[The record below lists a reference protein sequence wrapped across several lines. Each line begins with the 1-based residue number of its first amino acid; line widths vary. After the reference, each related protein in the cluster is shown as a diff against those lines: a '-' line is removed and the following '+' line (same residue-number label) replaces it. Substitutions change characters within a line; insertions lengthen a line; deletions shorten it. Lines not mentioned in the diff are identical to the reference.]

1 MVYTGP
7 EVGLLPTRGGWLFLG
22 KYGMALQIYIDGKW
36 YPKDEAKVSVFDH
49 GLLYGDGVFEGMR
62 SYGGKVFRMQEHL
75 DRLYDS
81 ARAIH
86 LTIPMPPDEL
96 AAAVY
101 KTLELNQLTDGYV
114 RLVVTRGVGDLGLN
128 PYLCPKA
135 SIIII
140 ADKINLYPA
149 KLYDE
154 GMEIVTASTVR
165 NHPASIN
172 PRIKSLNYLGSILA
186 KIEGLKAGCNEAL
199 MLNINGEVAECTADN
214 IFLIKQGRI
223 ATPHVNAGILDGI
236 TRRAVI
242 ELAQQAGIPVAE
254 TTLTRHDV
262 YVADECFLT
271 GSAAEVIP
279 VIKVDS
285 RPIGN
290 GQVGPIT
297 KQLIAAF
304 KALVAK

>member
-1 MVYTGP
+1 MS
-7 EVGLLPTRGGWLFLG
+7 
-22 KYGMALQIYIDGKW
+22 LQIFIDGQW
-36 YPKDEAKVSVFDH
+36 YAKADAKISVFDH

-62 SYGGKVFRMQEHL
+62 SYGGKVFRMKDHL

-86 LTIPMPPDEL
+86 LTIPMTPAEME
-96 AAAVY
+96 AAVY
-101 KTLELNQLTDGYV
+101 QTLKLNQLVDGYV
-114 RLVVTRGVGDLGLN
+114 RLVVTRGMGDLGLN
-128 PYLCPKA
+128 PYLCPRA
-135 SIIII
+135 SVIII
-140 ADKINLYPA
+140 ADKISLYPA

-165 NHPASIN
+165 NHPAAVS

-186 KIEGLKAGCNEAL
+186 KIEGLQAGCNEAL
-199 MLNINGEVAECTADN
+199 MLNLNGEVAECTADN
-214 IFLIKQGRI
+214 IFLVKNGQV

-242 ELAQQAGIPVAE
+242 DLAGEAGLAVTE

-262 YVADECFLT
+262 YVAEECFLT
-271 GSAAEVIP
+271 GTAAEVIP

-285 RPIGN
+285 RPIGD
-290 GQVGPIT
+290 GRVGPVT

-304 KALVAK
+304 KALVAR

>member
-1 MVYTGP
+1 MS
-7 EVGLLPTRGGWLFLG
+7 
-22 KYGMALQIYIDGKW
+22 LQIYIDGQW
-36 YPKDEAKVSVFDH
+36 YAKENAKISVFDH

-62 SYGGKVFRMQEHL
+62 SYGGRVFRMREHL

-81 ARAIH
+81 ARSIF
-86 LTIPMPPDEL
+86 LTIPMTPQVMEE
-96 AAAVY
+96 AVY
-101 KTLELNQLTDGYV
+101 ETLRLNNLTDGYI
-114 RLVVTRGVGDLGLN
+114 RLIVTRGVGDLGLN
-128 PYLCPKA
+128 PNLCPKA
-135 SIIII
+135 SVIII
-140 ADKINLYPA
+140 ADKISLYPA
-149 KLYDE
+149 KLYDD

-165 NHPASIN
+165 NHPAAVN

-199 MLNINGEVAECTADN
+199 MLNLNGEVAECTADN
-214 IFLIKQGRI
+214 IFLIKNGRI

-242 ELAQQAGIPVAE
+242 DLAKNAGIEVAE

-285 RPIGN
+285 RPIGD
-290 GQVGPIT
+290 GLVGPIT
-297 KQLIAAF
+297 KQLMGAF
-304 KALVAK
+304 KALVLQK

>member
-1 MVYTGP
+1 MS
-7 EVGLLPTRGGWLFLG
+7 
-22 KYGMALQIYIDGKW
+22 LQIYIDGTW
-36 YPKDEAKVSVFDH
+36 YPKEEAKISVFDH

-62 SYGGKVFRMQEHL
+62 SYGGKVFRMQAHL
-75 DRLYDS
+75 DRLYES

-86 LTIPMPPDEL
+86 LTIPMTMEEIE
-96 AAAVY
+96 AAVN
-101 KTLELNQLTDGYV
+101 KTLEMNGLSDGYV
-114 RLVVTRGVGDLGLN
+114 RLIVTRGVGNLGLD

-135 SIIII
+135 SVIVI
-140 ADKINLYPA
+140 ADKISLYPT

-165 NHPASIN
+165 NHPAAVN

-199 MLNINGEVAECTADN
+199 MLNLNGEVAECTADN
-214 IFLIKQGRI
+214 IFLVKHGELW
-223 ATPHVNAGILDGI
+223 TPPISAGILDGI

-242 ELAQQAGIPVAE
+242 ELARESGLVVHE
-254 TTLTRHDV
+254 TSLTRHDV

-285 RPIGN
+285 RSIGD
-290 GQVGPIT
+290 GRVGAVT

-304 KALVAK
+304 RALVQK

>member
-1 MVYTGP
+1 MS
-7 EVGLLPTRGGWLFLG
+7 
-22 KYGMALQIYIDGKW
+22 LQIYIDGTW
-36 YPKDEAKVSVFDH
+36 YPKEEAKISVFDH

-62 SYGGKVFRMQEHL
+62 SYGGKVFRMQAHL
-75 DRLYDS
+75 DRLYES

-86 LTIPMPPDEL
+86 LTIPMTMEEIE
-96 AAAVY
+96 AAVN
-101 KTLELNQLTDGYV
+101 KTLEMNGLSDGYV
-114 RLVVTRGVGDLGLN
+114 RLIVTRGVGNLGLD

-135 SIIII
+135 SVIVI
-140 ADKINLYPA
+140 ADKISLYPA

-165 NHPASIN
+165 NHPAAVN

-199 MLNINGEVAECTADN
+199 MLNLNGEVAECTADN
-214 IFLIKQGRI
+214 IFLVKHGELW
-223 ATPHVNAGILDGI
+223 TPPISAGILDGI

-242 ELAQQAGIPVAE
+242 ELARESGLVVHE
-254 TTLTRHDV
+254 TSLTRHDV

-285 RPIGN
+285 RSIGD
-290 GQVGPIT
+290 GRVGSVT

-304 KALVAK
+304 RALVQK

>member
-1 MVYTGP
+1 MS
-7 EVGLLPTRGGWLFLG
+7 
-22 KYGMALQIYIDGKW
+22 LQIYIDGTW
-36 YPKDEAKVSVFDH
+36 YPKEEAKISVFDH

-62 SYGGKVFRMQEHL
+62 SYGGKVFRMQAHL
-75 DRLYDS
+75 ERLYES

-86 LTIPMPPDEL
+86 LTIPMTMEEIE
-96 AAAVY
+96 AAVN
-101 KTLELNQLTDGYV
+101 KTLEMNGLSDGYV
-114 RLVVTRGVGDLGLN
+114 RLIVTRGVGNLGLD

-135 SIIII
+135 SVIVI
-140 ADKINLYPA
+140 ADKISLYPA

-165 NHPASIN
+165 NHPAAVN

-199 MLNINGEVAECTADN
+199 MLNLNGEVAECTADN
-214 IFLIKQGRI
+214 IFLVKHGELW
-223 ATPHVNAGILDGI
+223 TPPISAGILDGI

-242 ELAQQAGIPVAE
+242 ELARESGLVVHE
-254 TTLTRHDV
+254 TSLTRHDV

-285 RPIGN
+285 RSIGD
-290 GQVGPIT
+290 GRVGAVT
-297 KQLIAAF
+297 NRLIAAF
-304 KALVAK
+304 RALVQR

>member
-1 MVYTGP
+1 MS
-7 EVGLLPTRGGWLFLG
+7 
-22 KYGMALQIYIDGKW
+22 LQIYIDGQW
-36 YPKDEAKVSVFDH
+36 YAKENAKISVFDH

-62 SYGGKVFRMQEHL
+62 SYGGRVFRMREHL

-81 ARAIH
+81 ARSIF
-86 LTIPMPPDEL
+86 LNIPMTPQVMEE
-96 AAAVY
+96 AVY
-101 KTLELNQLTDGYV
+101 ETLRLNNLTDGYI
-114 RLVVTRGVGDLGLN
+114 RLIVTRGVGDLGLN
-128 PYLCPKA
+128 PNLCPKA
-135 SIIII
+135 SVIVI
-140 ADKINLYPA
+140 ADKISLYPA
-149 KLYDE
+149 KLYDD

-165 NHPASIN
+165 NHPAAVN

-199 MLNINGEVAECTADN
+199 MLNLNGEVAECTADN
-214 IFLIKQGRI
+214 IFLIKNGRI

-242 ELAQQAGIPVAE
+242 DLAKDAGIEVAE

-285 RPIGN
+285 RPIGD
-290 GQVGPIT
+290 GLVGPIT
-297 KQLIAAF
+297 KQLMGAF
-304 KALVAK
+304 KALVLQK

>member
-1 MVYTGP
+1 MS
-7 EVGLLPTRGGWLFLG
+7 
-22 KYGMALQIYIDGKW
+22 LQIYIDGTW
-36 YPKDEAKVSVFDH
+36 YPKEEAKISVFDH

-62 SYGGKVFRMQEHL
+62 SYGGKVFRMQAHL
-75 DRLYDS
+75 ERLYES

-86 LTIPMPPDEL
+86 LTIPMTMEEIE
-96 AAAVY
+96 AAVN
-101 KTLELNQLTDGYV
+101 KTLEMNGLSDGYV
-114 RLVVTRGVGDLGLN
+114 RLIVTRGVGNLGLD

-135 SIIII
+135 SVIVI
-140 ADKINLYPA
+140 ADKISLYPA

-165 NHPASIN
+165 NHPAAVN

-186 KIEGLKAGCNEAL
+186 KIEGLQAGCNEAL
-199 MLNINGEVAECTADN
+199 MLNLNGEVAECTADN
-214 IFLIKQGRI
+214 IFLVKHGELW
-223 ATPHVNAGILDGI
+223 TPPISAGILDGI

-242 ELAQQAGIPVAE
+242 ELARESGLVVHE
-254 TTLTRHDV
+254 TSLTRHDV

-285 RPIGN
+285 RSIGD
-290 GQVGPIT
+290 GRVGAVT
-297 KQLIAAF
+297 KRLIAAF
-304 KALVAK
+304 RALVQR

>member
-1 MVYTGP
+1 
-7 EVGLLPTRGGWLFLG
+7 
-22 KYGMALQIYIDGKW
+22 MALQIYIDGQW
-36 YPKDEAKVSVFDH
+36 YSKENAKISVFDH

-62 SYGGKVFRMQEHL
+62 SYAGKVFRMKEHL

-81 ARAIH
+81 ARAIF
-86 LTIPMPPDEL
+86 LTIPMSPQAMEE
-96 AAAVY
+96 AVY
-101 KTLELNQLTDGYV
+101 ETLRLNGLTDGYV
-114 RLVVTRGVGDLGLN
+114 RLVVTRGIGDLGLN
-128 PYLCPKA
+128 PNLCPKA

-140 ADKINLYPA
+140 ADKISLYPA
-149 KLYDE
+149 KLYEE

-165 NHPASIN
+165 NHPAAVS

-199 MLNINGEVAECTADN
+199 MLNLNGEVAECTADN
-214 IFLIKQGRI
+214 IFLVKNGRI

-242 ELAQQAGIPVAE
+242 DLAKQANIEVAE

-285 RPIGN
+285 RPIGS
-290 GQVGPIT
+290 GLVGPMT
-297 KQLIAAF
+297 KRLIQAF

>member
-1 MVYTGP
+1 
-7 EVGLLPTRGGWLFLG
+7 
-22 KYGMALQIYIDGKW
+22 MALQIYIDGKL

-242 ELAQQAGIPVAE
+242 ELAQQAGIPVEE

>member
-1 MVYTGP
+1 MS
-7 EVGLLPTRGGWLFLG
+7 
-22 KYGMALQIYIDGKW
+22 LQIYIDGQW
-36 YPKDEAKVSVFDH
+36 YSKENAKISVFDH
-49 GLLYGDGVFEGMR
+49 GLLYGDGVFEGLR
-62 SYGGKVFRMQEHL
+62 SYGGKVFRMKEHL

-81 ARAIH
+81 ARSIF
-86 LTIPMPPDEL
+86 LTVPISPEVME
-96 AAAVY
+96 AAVY
-101 KTLELNQLTDGYV
+101 ETLRLNNLTDGYV
-114 RLVVTRGVGDLGLN
+114 RLIVTRGVGDLGLN
-128 PYLCPKA
+128 PNLCPKA
-135 SIIII
+135 SVIII
-140 ADKINLYPA
+140 ADKISLYPA

-154 GMEIVTASTVR
+154 GMEIVTSSTVR
-165 NHPASIN
+165 NHPAAVN

-199 MLNINGEVAECTADN
+199 MLNLNGEVAECTADN
-214 IFLIKQGRI
+214 IFLIKNGRL

-242 ELAQQAGIPVAE
+242 GLAKEAGMDVAE

-271 GSAAEVIP
+271 GTAAEVIP

-285 RPIGN
+285 RPIGD
-290 GQVGPIT
+290 GRVGPIT

-304 KALVAK
+304 KGLVAK

>member
-1 MVYTGP
+1 MS
-7 EVGLLPTRGGWLFLG
+7 
-22 KYGMALQIYIDGKW
+22 LQIYIDGTW
-36 YPKDEAKVSVFDH
+36 YPKAEAKVSVFDH

-140 ADKINLYPA
+140 ADKIALYPA

-154 GMEIVTASTVR
+154 GMEIITASTVR

-186 KIEGLKAGCNEAL
+186 KIEGLQAGCNEAL
-199 MLNINGEVAECTADN
+199 MLNLNGEVAECTADN

-285 RPIGN
+285 RPIGT

>member
-1 MVYTGP
+1 MS
-7 EVGLLPTRGGWLFLG
+7 
-22 KYGMALQIYIDGKW
+22 LQIYIDGQW
-36 YPKDEAKVSVFDH
+36 YAKENAKISVFDH

-62 SYGGKVFRMQEHL
+62 SYGGRVFRMREHL

-81 ARAIH
+81 ARSIF
-86 LTIPMPPDEL
+86 LNIPMTPQVMEE
-96 AAAVY
+96 AVY
-101 KTLELNQLTDGYV
+101 ETLRLNNLTDGYI
-114 RLVVTRGVGDLGLN
+114 RLIVTRGVGDLGLN
-128 PYLCPKA
+128 PNLCPKA
-135 SIIII
+135 SVIII
-140 ADKINLYPA
+140 ADKISLYPA
-149 KLYDE
+149 KLYDD

-165 NHPASIN
+165 NHPAAVN

-199 MLNINGEVAECTADN
+199 MLNLNGEVAECTADN
-214 IFLIKQGRI
+214 IFLIKNGRI

-242 ELAQQAGIPVAE
+242 DLAKDAGIEVAE

-285 RPIGN
+285 RPIGD
-290 GQVGPIT
+290 GLVGPIT
-297 KQLIAAF
+297 KQLMGAF
-304 KALVAK
+304 KALVLQK

>member
-1 MVYTGP
+1 MS
-7 EVGLLPTRGGWLFLG
+7 
-22 KYGMALQIYIDGKW
+22 LQIYIDGQW
-36 YPKDEAKVSVFDH
+36 YSKENAKISVFDH
-49 GLLYGDGVFEGMR
+49 GLLYGDGVFEGLR
-62 SYGGKVFRMQEHL
+62 SYGGKVFRMKEHL

-81 ARAIH
+81 ARSIF
-86 LTIPMPPDEL
+86 LTVPITPEVME
-96 AAAVY
+96 AAVY
-101 KTLELNQLTDGYV
+101 ETLRLNNLTDGYV

-128 PYLCPKA
+128 PNLCPKA

-140 ADKINLYPA
+140 ADKISLYPA

-154 GMEIVTASTVR
+154 GMEIVTSSTVR
-165 NHPASIN
+165 NHPAAVN

-199 MLNINGEVAECTADN
+199 MCNLNGEVAECTADN
-214 IFLIKQGRI
+214 IFLIKNGRL

-236 TRRAVI
+236 TRGAVI
-242 ELAQQAGIPVAE
+242 DLAKAAGIEVAE

-271 GSAAEVIP
+271 GTAAEVIP

-285 RPIGN
+285 RPIGD
-290 GQVGPIT
+290 GRVGPIT

-304 KALVAK
+304 KGLVAK

>member
-1 MVYTGP
+1 M
-7 EVGLLPTRGGWLFLG
+7 G
-22 KYGMALQIYIDGKW
+22 KCGMALQIYIDGKW

-199 MLNINGEVAECTADN
+199 MLNLNGEVAECTADN

>member
-1 MVYTGP
+1 MS
-7 EVGLLPTRGGWLFLG
+7 
-22 KYGMALQIYIDGKW
+22 LQIYIDGQW
-36 YPKDEAKVSVFDH
+36 YAKENAKISVFDH

-62 SYGGKVFRMQEHL
+62 SYGGRVFRMREHL

-81 ARAIH
+81 ARSIF
-86 LTIPMPPDEL
+86 LNIPMTPQVMEE
-96 AAAVY
+96 AVY
-101 KTLELNQLTDGYV
+101 ETLRLNNLTDGYI
-114 RLVVTRGVGDLGLN
+114 RLIVTRGVGDLGLN
-128 PYLCPKA
+128 PNLCPKA
-135 SIIII
+135 SVIII
-140 ADKINLYPA
+140 ADKISLYPA

-165 NHPASIN
+165 NHPAAVN

-199 MLNINGEVAECTADN
+199 MLNLNGEVAECTADN
-214 IFLIKQGRI
+214 IFLIKNGRI

-242 ELAQQAGIPVAE
+242 DLAKNAGIEVAE

-285 RPIGN
+285 RPIGD
-290 GQVGPIT
+290 GLVGPIT
-297 KQLIAAF
+297 KQLMGAF
-304 KALVAK
+304 KALVLQK

>member
-1 MVYTGP
+1 MS
-7 EVGLLPTRGGWLFLG
+7 
-22 KYGMALQIYIDGKW
+22 LQIYIDGQW
-36 YPKDEAKVSVFDH
+36 YSKENAKISVFDH
-49 GLLYGDGVFEGMR
+49 GLLYGDGVFEGLR
-62 SYGGKVFRMQEHL
+62 SYGGKVFRMKEHL

-81 ARAIH
+81 ARSIF
-86 LTIPMPPDEL
+86 LTVPITPEVME
-96 AAAVY
+96 AAVY
-101 KTLELNQLTDGYV
+101 ETLRLNNLTDGYV

-128 PYLCPKA
+128 PNLCPKA

-140 ADKINLYPA
+140 ADKISLYPA

-154 GMEIVTASTVR
+154 GMEIVTSSTVR
-165 NHPASIN
+165 NHPAAVN

-199 MLNINGEVAECTADN
+199 MLNLNGEVAECTADN
-214 IFLIKQGRI
+214 IFLIKNGRL

-236 TRRAVI
+236 TRGAVI
-242 ELAQQAGIPVAE
+242 DLAKAAGIEVAE

-271 GSAAEVIP
+271 GTAAEVIP

-285 RPIGN
+285 RPIGD
-290 GQVGPIT
+290 GRVGPIT

-304 KALVAK
+304 KGLVAK

>member
-1 MVYTGP
+1 
-7 EVGLLPTRGGWLFLG
+7 
-22 KYGMALQIYIDGKW
+22 MALQIYIDGQW
-36 YPKDEAKVSVFDH
+36 YAKENAKISVFDH

-62 SYGGKVFRMQEHL
+62 SYGGKVFRMKEHL

-81 ARAIH
+81 ARAIF
-86 LTIPMPPDEL
+86 LTIPLSPQAMEE
-96 AAAVY
+96 AVY
-101 KTLELNQLTDGYV
+101 ETLRLNGLTDGYV

-128 PYLCPKA
+128 PNLCPKA

-140 ADKINLYPA
+140 ADKISLYPA
-149 KLYDE
+149 KLYEE

-165 NHPASIN
+165 NHPAAVN

-199 MLNINGEVAECTADN
+199 MLNLNGEVAECTADN
-214 IFLIKQGRI
+214 IFLVKNGRI

-242 ELAQQAGIPVAE
+242 DLAKQAGIEVAE

-285 RPIGN
+285 RPIGT
-290 GQVGPIT
+290 GQVGPLT
-297 KQLIAAF
+297 KQLIQAF

>member
-1 MVYTGP
+1 MS
-7 EVGLLPTRGGWLFLG
+7 
-22 KYGMALQIYIDGKW
+22 LQIYIDGQW
-36 YPKDEAKVSVFDH
+36 YTKENAKISVFDH

-81 ARAIH
+81 ARSIH
-86 LTIPMPPDEL
+86 LTIPMEPKAMEE
-96 AAAVY
+96 AVY
-101 KTLELNQLTDGYV
+101 ETLRLNHLVDGYI

-128 PYLCPKA
+128 PNLCPKA

-140 ADKINLYPA
+140 TDKISLYPP

-165 NHPASIN
+165 NHPAAVS

-199 MLNINGEVAECTADN
+199 MLNLNGEVAECTADN
-214 IFLIKQGRI
+214 IFLIKDGRL

-242 ELAQQAGIPVAE
+242 DLAKEAGLEVAE

-271 GSAAEVIP
+271 GTAAEVIP

-290 GQVGPIT
+290 GLVGPIT

-304 KALVAK
+304 KTLVAK